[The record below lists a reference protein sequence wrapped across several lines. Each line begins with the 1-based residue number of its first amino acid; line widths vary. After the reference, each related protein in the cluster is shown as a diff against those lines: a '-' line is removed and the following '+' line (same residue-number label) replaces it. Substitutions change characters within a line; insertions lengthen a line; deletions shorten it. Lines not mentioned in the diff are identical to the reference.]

1 MAEESSSYLL
11 VISATLGAIVVL
23 NITLNIAKKG
33 FKRDAVKHSFTNPF
47 VALSSLLS
55 NKDSV
60 LNRDGVEGSIEGY
73 ENLFDGKHTY
83 YACIVSYRTVSYRTV
98 LSIYLLP

>member
-1 MAEESSSYLL
+1 MSDDLKSMLPI
-11 VISATLGAIVVL
+11 VGATVGAVVGL
-23 NITLNIAKKG
+23 NITLNIAKGG

-60 LNRDGVEGSIEGY
+60 LKRDGVKDSIEGY
-73 ENLFDGKHTY
+73 ENLFDGM
-83 YACIVSYRTVSYRTV
+83 
-98 LSIYLLP
+98 